1 MVKNLV
7 IVESPAKAKTI
18 SKYLSNDYVVKASMG
33 HIIDLPAK
41 ELGVDVEN
49 NFTPTYEVSKE
60 KKKIV
65 TELKELAKNAEKIW
79 LATDEDRE
87 GEAISWH
94 IQTALK
100 IKDADYERIVFH
112 EITKTAILKAID
124 NPRKIDLNLVNAQQ
138 ARRVIDRLVGYKLS
152 PLLWK
157 KIRKGLSA
165 GRVQS
170 VAVRFVVEREEEIQ
184 KFNTKEQWKV
194 KGLGLHSQKNIPLTL
209 SSIASKKAEITDIE
223 QVKNII
229 NEIFSNPNIKETTN
243 EKTNNKEIEIT
254 IPKNFLFKVL
264 DVKKTMSRR
273 SPSVPFTTSTLQQEA
288 HRKFGLPV
296 AITMKLAQQ
305 LYEGIDMDNDRIA
318 LITYMR
324 TDSLNISAESLDQIS
339 GYIKKTMG
347 ENYSL
352 SKHREFKTKSKGA
365 QEAHEAIRPINI
377 NITPDSL
384 SNKLDKDLLKLYTL
398 IWKRTVA
405 TQMPEAEI
413 ENTVISLSPE
423 NNNKYGFETI
433 GKIIK
438 FDGFMKLY
446 IEDTDDEKEDE
457 EDHILPDIKV
467 NDKVPVKSMDALQ
480 TFTKPPARYTEASLV
495 KKLESEG
502 IGRPST
508 YAPTISTIITRGY
521 IEKDKKYLFPTEIA
535 FVVTNFL
542 KEYFQDIISYK
553 FTANIEEA
561 FDDIA
566 IGKTEWVSMIK
577 DFYLPFEKQLDHT
590 YKTAKRQV
598 EETDKI
604 CPKCQNPMVIKL
616 SKYGKFLSCSNFPE
630 CKHAEPIEGEAG
642 TTAPAQENEK
652 IYEEKCPTCGK
663 DMIYKQGR
671 FGEFIAC
678 VDYPKCKTTKKII
691 KEKSSS
697 DENGEVSNNT
707 KISEEKCPNCGKDMV
722 YKQGRFGEFLS
733 CSDYPTCKTIKSDKK
748 VIKEKGCPEDKGDII
763 EKRTRTGKIFFGCEN
778 YPKCKYAVWN
788 IEDLDKKNE

>member
-438 FDGFMKLY
+438 FDGFMK
-446 IEDTDDEKEDE
+446 
-457 EDHILPDIKV
+457 
-467 NDKVPVKSMDALQ
+467 
-480 TFTKPPARYTEASLV
+480 
-495 KKLESEG
+495 
-502 IGRPST
+502 
-508 YAPTISTIITRGY
+508 
-521 IEKDKKYLFPTEIA
+521 
-535 FVVTNFL
+535 
-542 KEYFQDIISYK
+542 
-553 FTANIEEA
+553 
-561 FDDIA
+561 
-566 IGKTEWVSMIK
+566 
-577 DFYLPFEKQLDHT
+577 
-590 YKTAKRQV
+590 
-598 EETDKI
+598 
-604 CPKCQNPMVIKL
+604 
-616 SKYGKFLSCSNFPE
+616 
-630 CKHAEPIEGEAG
+630 
-642 TTAPAQENEK
+642 
-652 IYEEKCPTCGK
+652 
-663 DMIYKQGR
+663 
-671 FGEFIAC
+671 
-678 VDYPKCKTTKKII
+678 
-691 KEKSSS
+691 
-697 DENGEVSNNT
+697 
-707 KISEEKCPNCGKDMV
+707 
-722 YKQGRFGEFLS
+722 
-733 CSDYPTCKTIKSDKK
+733 
-748 VIKEKGCPEDKGDII
+748 
-763 EKRTRTGKIFFGCEN
+763 
-778 YPKCKYAVWN
+778 
-788 IEDLDKKNE
+788 

>member
-18 SKYLSNDYVVKASMG
+18 TKYLGKDYIVKASMG
-33 HIIDLPAK
+33 HVIDLPTK
-41 ELGVDVEN
+41 ELGVDIEN
-49 NFTPTYEVSKE
+49 NFTPTYQVSKE
-60 KKKIV
+60 KKKVV

-100 IKDADYERIVFH
+100 IKDEDYQRIVFH

-184 KFNTKEQWKV
+184 KFSSKEQWKV
-194 KGLGLHSQKNIPLTL
+194 KGIGEHSKKNIPITL
-209 SSIASKKAEITDIE
+209 STINNKKAEITDLD
-223 QVKNII
+223 QVKSII
-229 NEIFSNPNIKETTN
+229 SEAFNNPQIQEKVN

-254 IPKNFLFKVL
+254 IPKDYLLKVL
-264 DVKKTMSRR
+264 DVKKTISKR

-324 TDSLNISAESLDQIS
+324 TDSLNISKESLDQIS
-339 GYIKKTMG
+339 GYIRKNMG
-347 ENYSL
+347 DDYAL

-377 NITPDSL
+377 ELTPDSL
-384 SNKLDKDLLKLYTL
+384 ADKLDPQLLKLYTL

-405 TQMPEAEI
+405 TQMPEAII

-446 IEDTDDEKEDE
+446 IEDTDEETE
-457 EDHILPDIKV
+457 EDDDSILPDIKV
-467 NDKVPVKSMDALQ
+467 NDMVPIKSMDALQ
-480 TFTKPPARYTEASLV
+480 SFTKPPARYTEASLV

-521 IEKDKKYLFPTEIA
+521 IEKEKKYLLPTEIA
-535 FVVTNFL
+535 FTVTNFL
-542 KEYFQDIISYK
+542 KEYFQEIISYQ
-553 FTANIEEA
+553 FTANIEES

-590 YKTAKRQV
+590 YKTAKKHV

-604 CPKCQNPMVIKL
+604 CPECSNPLVIRI

-630 CKHAEPIEGEAG
+630 CKYTEPIEGEQ
-642 TTAPAQENEK
+642 APEIPKDENEK
-652 IYEEKCPTCGK
+652 
-663 DMIYKQGR
+663 
-671 FGEFIAC
+671 
-678 VDYPKCKTTKKII
+678 V
-691 KEKSSS
+691 
-697 DENGEVSNNT
+697 
-707 KISEEKCPNCGKDMV
+707 SEEKCPKCGKNMV
-722 YKQGRFGEFLS
+722 YKKGRFGEFLA
-733 CSDYPTCKTIKSDKK
+733 CSDYPACKSTKSEKK
-748 VIKEKGCPEDKGDII
+748 IIREKGCPDCKGDIV
-763 EKRTRTGKIFFGCEN
+763 EKKTKKGKIFYGCDCF
-778 YPKCKYAVWN
+778 PKCKYAVWN
-788 IEDLDKKNE
+788 LEDLDKK